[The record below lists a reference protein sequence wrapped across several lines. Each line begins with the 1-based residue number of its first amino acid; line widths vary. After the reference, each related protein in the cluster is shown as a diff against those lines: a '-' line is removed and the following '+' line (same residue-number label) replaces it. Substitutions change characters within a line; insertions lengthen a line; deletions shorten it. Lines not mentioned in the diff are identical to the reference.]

1 MRETGV
7 GRLNGR
13 VAVITGGTSGIGE
26 GTVERFIEEGAK
38 VVFTGRNA
46 EAGGALAERLG
57 ANARFVRGDVRREED
72 IAEAIETAVSAF
84 GALDV
89 LFSNAGGPTT
99 GELETF
105 TAADF
110 EDAMSLLLGSVLY
123 GMKHAAPVMKRQGR
137 GAIINTTSVGALR
150 TDMGT
155 YLYSIA
161 KAGVTHATRMAGM
174 ELGRHGITVNSISP
188 GGIVTPL
195 FFGGSAANAG
205 LEPAHREAKLE
216 KLARNLAG
224 ITPLH
229 RAGAPRDIAA
239 AAVFLAS
246 DEGAFVNCH
255 DLVVD
260 GGMVA
265 GGRTSYA

>member
-1 MRETGV
+1 M
-7 GRLNGR
+7 GRLDGR

-26 GTVERFIEEGAK
+26 ASVELFVQEGAK

-46 EAGGALAERLG
+46 DAGEALAARLG
-57 ANARFVRGDVRREED
+57 QHARFVQGDVRREAD
-72 IAEAIETAVSAF
+72 IQRSIEAAAESF
-84 GALDV
+84 GRLDV
-89 LFSNAGGPTT
+89 LFSNAGGPTR

-105 TAADF
+105 TAEDF
-110 EDAMSLLLGSVLY
+110 EDAFNLLLGSVLY
-123 GMKHAAPVMKRQGR
+123 GMKHAAPIMKAQGR

-161 KAGVTHATRMAGM
+161 KAGVTHATRLAGM
-174 ELGRHGITVNSISP
+174 ELGKHGITVNSISP
-188 GGIVTPL
+188 GGIATPL
-195 FFGGSAANAG
+195 FFGGSEAAAG
-205 LEPAHREAKLE
+205 LDPAHREAKLQ
-216 KLARNLAG
+216 KLSKNLSS

-265 GGRTSYA
+265 GGRTNYA

>member
-1 MRETGV
+1 M
-7 GRLNGR
+7 GRLSGR

-26 GTVERFIEEGAK
+26 GTVALFIEEGAK

-46 EAGGALAERLG
+46 AVGEALADRLG
-57 ANARFVRGDVRREED
+57 ANARFVQGDVRREGD
-72 IAEAIETAVSAF
+72 ISRVIEAAVTEF

-89 LFSNAGGPTT
+89 LFNNAGGPTR

-105 TAADF
+105 TGRDF
-110 EDAMSLLLGSVLY
+110 EDAMNLLLGSVLY
-123 GMKHAAPVMKRQGR
+123 GMKHAAPIMKRQGR

-161 KAGVTHATRMAGM
+161 KAAVTHATRLAGM
-174 ELGRHGITVNSISP
+174 ELGQHGITVNSISP

-195 FFGGSAANAG
+195 FFGGSGANAG

-216 KLARNLAG
+216 KLAQNLAG

-246 DEGAFVNCH
+246 DDGAFINCH

>member
-1 MRETGV
+1 MK
-7 GRLNGR
+7 RLDGR

-26 GTVERFIEEGAK
+26 ESVRMFVEEGAK

-46 EAGGALAERLG
+46 DAGARLQAEMGAP
-57 ANARFVRGDVRREED
+57 ARFVQGDVRREPD
-72 IAEAIETAVSAF
+72 IQRAVQTAVDDF
-84 GALDV
+84 GRLDV
-89 LFSNAGGPTT
+89 LFSNAGGPTR
-99 GELETF
+99 GELETI
-105 TAADF
+105 TA
-110 EDAMSLLLGSVLY
+110 EDIDDGISLLLSSVLF
-123 GMKHAAPVMKRQGR
+123 GMKAAAPIMKRQGR

-161 KAGVTHATRMAGM
+161 KAAVTHATRLAGM
-174 ELGRHGITVNSISP
+174 ELGRYGITANSISP

-195 FFGGSAANAG
+195 FFGGSEVAAG
-205 LEPAHREAKLE
+205 LGPAHREAKLK
-216 KLARNLAG
+216 KLAVNLAG

-229 RAGAPRDIAA
+229 HAGSPRDIAA

-246 DEGAFVNCH
+246 DEGAFINCH
-255 DLVVD
+255 DLVID